1 MAMTDF
7 FIHVDTL
14 MDYEV
19 QFDSEDASIRD
30 ETSYAIYKVEVQEV
44 WDQIK
49 ALYRKALAE
58 VEEIYSRFQCVFQ
71 HYEKNWERHQKA
83 QFGC

>member
-19 QFDSEDASIRD
+19 QFDSEDASTRD
-30 ETSYAIYKVEVQEV
+30 ETSYAIYKVEVQEI
-44 WDQIK
+44 WNQIK
-49 ALYRKALAE
+49 ALYRKALSE
-58 VEEIYSRFQCVFQ
+58 VEEITAFRGKYTAALRVFC
-71 HYEKNWERHQKA
+71 NIMQKI
-83 QFGC
+83 